1 MDRLMNMCIGNDKCS
16 NNNNNNSNSDDS
28 RNDNNNNN
36 NNNDNSND
44 DNNGNKITD
53 LIIIITN
60 FTLNRTALNI
70 LVPRHA
76 SFTHIK
82 KIINK

>member
-1 MDRLMNMCIGNDKCS
+1 MDRLMNVCIGNDKCS
-16 NNNNNNSNSDDS
+16 NNNSNSDDS
-28 RNDNNNNN
+28 RNDNNNN

-82 KIINK
+82 KKINK